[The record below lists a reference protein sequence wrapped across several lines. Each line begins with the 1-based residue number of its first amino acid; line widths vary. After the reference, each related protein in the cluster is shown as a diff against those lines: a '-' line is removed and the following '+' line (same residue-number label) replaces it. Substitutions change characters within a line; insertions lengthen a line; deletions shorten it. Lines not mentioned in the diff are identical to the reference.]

1 MSLQS
6 NRLPVNHYQETLS
19 SGYDLIGPSL
29 EKRHGG
35 EQSLRDAIRT
45 LRKRKVL
52 IGLCVAV
59 AFLLSLLVCIVMTPQ
74 YTSTATVLVDK
85 QEGID
90 LGNLSGLASAV
101 GGGDDA
107 KTEIETHISL
117 IESPS
122 TALEVASEL
131 DLPKIAPFR
140 AKPSIFHREKPPID
154 SAVLQTDPKVQ
165 EAFLQIFSKHLKVET
180 KEDTRLIL
188 VHVLNPD
195 PYESAKIANTIVNVY
210 IRQYL
215 QTRFKATAQASNWLS
230 DQLGDLKKNVEAS
243 QQKLI
248 DYERKTGLSGVLLGA
263 SSSTLPS
270 GGGSGGL
277 SLSSSPRIPDVDKL
291 ALLNQ
296 ELTEAEANRIQKEA
310 IYRLTQTNSPDVVI
324 GLANS
329 PLTSSTNSAVLTD
342 GNGLSVLNVLRQQQA
357 ALQVDYA
364 SAASKYGSHNPRL
377 IEMQQQVHALDD
389 QVSKE
394 LERINER
401 AKSDFQL
408 AQRTEDGLRQSYK
421 NQQGQVD
428 KINDSATQLE
438 VLAGEAAS
446 SRALYEELFT
456 RLQEANI
463 QAGVKAT
470 NINLVDPARA
480 AATPTRPNWRLYP
493 LLGIAAGFFFGL
505 GAAFTL
511 ENLDDVLTTPD
522 QLLGV
527 THLPVLAAIP
537 VSRNSPGKAIAGH
550 QSSAH
555 VEPSLLI
562 TKPNDPIAES
572 YRGLRTSIQ
581 MSGATDAMRTLL
593 VTSPLGGDG
602 KTTVCYNLAVAF
614 AQQGKRVL
622 LIDADMRKARMH
634 HLMKISKMPG
644 LSDVLA
650 TGLDWRDAAKRHSEI
665 SNLSFIPAGT
675 TPPMPA
681 ELLSL
686 PRFDQLLDELS
697 QHFDLVLIDS
707 PPVLLVTDALI
718 LSTKVYGTIVV
729 VRSGVTS
736 RTVFS
741 RALEGLARSDGR
753 KIGIVLNS
761 INTSSVEYYYS
772 YGYYGKDKYYEEEG
786 VSS

>member
-1 MSLQS
+1 M
-6 NRLPVNHYQETLS
+6 
-19 SGYDLIGPSL
+19 
-29 EKRHGG
+29 
-35 EQSLRDAIRT
+35 
-45 LRKRKVL
+45 
-52 IGLCVAV
+52 
-59 AFLLSLLVCIVMTPQ
+59 
-74 YTSTATVLVDK
+74 
-85 QEGID
+85 
-90 LGNLSGLASAV
+90 
-101 GGGDDA
+101 
-107 KTEIETHISL
+107 
-117 IESPS
+117 
-122 TALEVASEL
+122 
-131 DLPKIAPFR
+131 
-140 AKPSIFHREKPPID
+140 
-154 SAVLQTDPKVQ
+154 
-165 EAFLQIFSKHLKVET
+165 
-180 KEDTRLIL
+180 
-188 VHVLNPD
+188 
-195 PYESAKIANTIVNVY
+195 
-210 IRQYL
+210 
-215 QTRFKATAQASNWLS
+215 
-230 DQLGDLKKNVEAS
+230 
-243 QQKLI
+243 
-248 DYERKTGLSGVLLGA
+248 
-263 SSSTLPS
+263 
-270 GGGSGGL
+270 
-277 SLSSSPRIPDVDKL
+277 
-291 ALLNQ
+291 
-296 ELTEAEANRIQKEA
+296 
-310 IYRLTQTNSPDVVI
+310 
-324 GLANS
+324 
-329 PLTSSTNSAVLTD
+329 
-342 GNGLSVLNVLRQQQA
+342 QQA
-357 ALQVDYA
+357 ARQVDYA
-364 SAASKYGSHNPRL
+364 SAASKYGSRNPRL
-377 IEMQQQVHALDD
+377 IEMQQQVHALDG
-389 QVSKE
+389 QISKE

-493 LLGIAAGFFFGL
+493 LLGIAAGFFFGI

-537 VSRNSPGKAIAGH
+537 VSRNSPGKAVAGH

-555 VEPSLLI
+555 VESSLLI

-622 LIDADMRKARMH
+622 LIDADMRKARLH
-634 HLMKISKMPG
+634 HPAKISKMPG
-644 LSDVLA
+644 LSDILA
-650 TGLDWRDAAKRHSEI
+650 TGWTGDAAKRHSEI

-681 ELLSL
+681 ELLGL

-718 LSTKVYGTIVV
+718 LSTKLYGTIVV

-761 INTSSVEYYYS
+761 INTSSVEYYYPCG
-772 YGYYGKDKYYEEEG
+772 GYYGKDKYYEEEG